1 MEGRK
6 SVAKESLKTQYTPQT
21 LTLKQKVLKKRLNI
35 FLLSLLLLVAGT
47 FSVSAQIVDAEGQYV
62 DTVFNDH
69 VDRTAEDFVTVSL
82 MIADAGAKF
91 YTVLGHACLRL
102 QCPTFG
108 LDYCYSYESEVATN
122 NVLNFLMGKLRMG
135 LFAIPTEEYCAYYAA
150 EGRGVREY
158 ILNLPPEVETNL
170 WCVMDEH
177 LAEGTTLD
185 FDYYK
190 RGCAITCV
198 KFLKEALGQTR
209 IQYDPSLYDYSPT
222 ARELGRKYT
231 ENARWVLFYWGFIAG
246 EDVSVPLRGDKQL
259 LMPEDLVQA
268 WQKATLNGEPLI
280 AAEPNVLVEGESQQ
294 ADGWFTPLMAVLLLL
309 VLAIANLLWKQ
320 PYWDWAMLAMQTVLG
335 VILIYLM
342 YFSNLCC
349 TSWNWLLIP
358 FNPLP
363 AIFWYWR
370 KYWALPYTGILL
382 IWTFVMI
389 GLALW
394 GHILVDWSHILL
406 VVVWMLIVLKQSKII
421 KQLCC

>member
-1 MEGRK
+1 M
-6 SVAKESLKTQYTPQT
+6 
-21 LTLKQKVLKKRLNI
+21 KK
-35 FLLSLLLLVAGT
+35 LLSILILLFLPLLMGT
-47 FSVSAQIVDAEGQYV
+47 FSASAQVVDASGQYV

-82 MIADAGAKF
+82 MIADPGTVF
-91 YTVLGHACLRL
+91 YSVLGHACLRL
-102 QCPTFG
+102 QCSAFD
-108 LDYCYSYESEVATN
+108 LDYCYSYESEDMTN
-122 NVLNFLMGKLRMG
+122 RVVDFLMGQLRMG
-135 LFAIPTEEYCAYYAA
+135 LFAIPTEEYCDYYR
-150 EGRGVREY
+150 ENGRGVREY
-158 ILNLPPEVETNL
+158 KLNLHPDIEIEL
-170 WCVMDEH
+170 WRVMDKH
-177 LAEGTTLD
+177 LSVIPTLE

-198 KFLKEALGQTR
+198 KFLKEALGQTS
-209 IQYDPSLYDYSPT
+209 IQYDSSLYEYSPT

-246 EDVSVPLRGDKQL
+246 EEVSVPLRGDKQL

-268 WQKATLNGEPLI
+268 WQKATINGELLI
-280 AAEPNVLVEGESQQ
+280 TDEPMILVEGKPQQ

-309 VLAIANLLWKQ
+309 LLAIANLFWKQ

-363 AIFWYWR
+363 AILWHWR

-382 IWTFVMI
+382 IWIFVMI

-406 VVVWMLIVLKQSKII
+406 VVTWMLIVVKQYKKDSLTNK
-421 KQLCC
+421 

>member
-1 MEGRK
+1 MSNCK
-6 SVAKESLKTQYTPQT
+6 FKIL
-21 LTLKQKVLKKRLNI
+21 
-35 FLLSLLLLVAGT
+35 FLSLLLLVAGT

-62 DTVFNDH
+62 DTVFHDN

-82 MIADAGAKF
+82 MIADPGSVF

-102 QCPTFG
+102 QCPTFD
-108 LDYCYSYESEVATN
+108 LDYCYSYESEDMSN
-122 NVLNFLMGKLRMG
+122 RVLDFLMGKLRMG
-135 LFAIPTEEYCAYYAA
+135 LFAIPTKDYCAYYAS

-158 ILNLPPEVETNL
+158 VLNLPPEVETNL
-170 WCVMDEH
+170 WRVMDEH
-177 LAEGTTLD
+177 LSVGTTLD

-259 LMPEDLVQA
+259 LMPEDLAQA
-268 WQKATLNGEPLI
+268 WQQATINGEPLI
-280 AAEPNVLVEGESQQ
+280 LDEPKVLVEGHSQQ
-294 ADGWFTPLMAVLLLL
+294 SDGWFTPMMAVLMLLI
-309 VLAIANLLWKQ
+309 LAIANLFYQ
-320 PYWDWAMLAMQTVLG
+320 RPYVDWTMLAMQTVLG
-335 VILIYLM
+335 IILVYLM

-363 AIFWYWR
+363 VLCWKWR
-370 KYWALPYTGILL
+370 RYWALPYAGILL
-382 IWTFVMI
+382 IWTMAMMA
-389 GLALW
+389 LALW

-406 VVVWMLIVLKQSKII
+406 SVAWMLIVLKQSNVIRHVNG
-421 KQLCC
+421 